1 MATREKEGYTVIV
14 REILEREEFV
24 PMSKKIQSPEDAL
37 DYIEEKYDNEDIV
50 LDSDDYTET
59 TFICGK
65 MERNRCN

>member
-1 MATREKEGYTVIV
+1 
-14 REILEREEFV
+14 
-24 PMSKKIQSPEDAL
+24 MSKKIQSPEDAL